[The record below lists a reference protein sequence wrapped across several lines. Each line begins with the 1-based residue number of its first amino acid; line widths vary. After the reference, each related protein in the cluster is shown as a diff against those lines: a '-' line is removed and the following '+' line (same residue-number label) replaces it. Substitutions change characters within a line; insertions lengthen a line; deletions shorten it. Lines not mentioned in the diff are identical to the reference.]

1 MADCDMA
8 NSPREEEPNA
18 RISGK
23 VAQILNARELVI
35 NRGAAAG
42 VEVGMQFAVL
52 NVNGGE
58 IKDPD
63 TGEILGEIDVP
74 KVVVKV
80 SRVAERLCVAST
92 FRSYRTAAGALYGGM
107 LDGLTR
113 APVTRYETLRT
124 DEATY
129 KEELDEEDSYVRI
142 GDPVVEYHDG
152 DFVGWGNAG

>member
-1 MADCDMA
+1 MVDSDTAKPSDDED
-8 NSPREEEPNA
+8 PGD

-74 KVVVKV
+74 KVLVKV

-92 FRSYRTAAGALYGGM
+92 FRSYRTGGGALYGGM
-107 LDGLTR
+107 LDALTK

-124 DEATY
+124 DETTY
-129 KEELDEEDSYVRI
+129 KEELNEEDSYVRI

-152 DFVGWGNAG
+152 DFVGWGKAG